1 MNKEKQIHWFPGHMK
16 KAQNEI
22 EAKLKIVDCVIELLD
37 ARIPFSSR
45 NKYLYKLTE
54 NKSRLVVLTKSDL
67 ADSKITDLWV
77 DFFQN
82 EGIKA
87 IFVNL
92 NNQADIKRIINEA
105 SSLGKDKQEKE
116 IKRGMKPQPIRAMI
130 IGIPNVGKSTL
141 INKIANRKAAS
152 VENKPGHTKSQQ
164 WIKVSNQFELLD
176 TPGILQ
182 SNYEDKDKAINL
194 ALTGSINQNILP
206 KDDLVDFLLSFLK
219 EYYPDFLKNRYKLED
234 LNENYDLLIQIAI
247 SRGFLKKGEADID
260 KAMDLL
266 LHEFKNGIIGACSLE
281 RTPKN
286 I

>member
-54 NKSRLVVLTKSDL
+54 HKSRLVVLTKSDL

-206 KDDLVDFLLSFLK
+206 KYDLVDFLLSFLK

-234 LNENYDLLIQIAI
+234 VNENYDLLIQIAI